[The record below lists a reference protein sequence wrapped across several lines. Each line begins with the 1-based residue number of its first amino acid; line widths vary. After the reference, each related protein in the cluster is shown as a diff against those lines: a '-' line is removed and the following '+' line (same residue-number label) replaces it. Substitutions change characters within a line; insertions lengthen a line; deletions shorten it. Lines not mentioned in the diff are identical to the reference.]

1 MEPHKLR
8 NRRKIAAPMLAIAS
22 LAWTPCVKAQSAAGT
37 VEFVSGQASISTLA
51 GQSRAAE
58 RGTLIMAGDTIETT
72 SGRLQMRMVDGAY
85 ISLQPQTLLRLDQY
99 ASAASGAGEQ
109 QGFLG
114 LLRGGLRTITGAIGR
129 GNRANYRLATPTA
142 TIGIRGT
149 EFAVTADNGTRV
161 NVTGGTVAL
170 CNDGGCLDVGAG
182 QSGFAPDLQSRPTLS
197 FAPAS
202 LPPTA
207 SSESRSFLAAEQ
219 RSGSGQSVAFIATA
233 TAAAVTVVTPAV
245 TPAVIPVVPLAN
257 GAGGLAVASVTA
269 AGFSAGLLGGTLT
282 FAGSGALAQFID
294 SSTPTS
300 NNYTGGGS
308 TDFGAD
314 GIIAWGR
321 WNGGLRGGAPGQ
333 SLSTMN
339 YAANLTANAVTA
351 TSISGTYTAFGSTA
365 PTVTSGGTV
374 LAMGASNSVTGTL
387 TVNFPNLTSGGSLT
401 YQLAI
406 PVSGQTFNI
415 NGSANQ
421 NFGTAFLGSSS
432 VITSTG
438 SGCTTACAG
447 AIPFGNAIQGFFT
460 GAAAQ
465 RAGANYGFTSNVGQV
480 SGAVVFKK

>member
-1 MEPHKLR
+1 MEAQKFPD
-8 NRRKIAAPMLAIAS
+8 RRTIAAPMLAIAS
-22 LAWTPCVKAQSAAGT
+22 LTCVPYAKAQSAAGT
-37 VEFVSGQASISTLA
+37 VEFASGAASISSTT
-51 GQSRAAE
+51 GQTRNAA
-58 RGTLIMAGDTIETT
+58 RGALVMAGDTIETT
-72 SGRLQMRMVDGAY
+72 DGRIQLRMVDGAY

-99 ASAASGAGEQ
+99 ASATSGINEQ

-114 LLRGGLRTITGAIGR
+114 LLRGGLRTVTGAIGR
-129 GNRANYRLATPTA
+129 VNRANYRLATPTA

-197 FAPAS
+197 FAPAN

-207 SSESRSFLAAEQ
+207 SSEARSFLAAEQ
-219 RSGSGQSVAFIATA
+219 RSQSGQSLAFIATTTTA
-233 TAAAVTVVTPAV
+233 APAVAVTAAA
-245 TPAVIPVVPLAN
+245 PVVPLAN
-257 GAGGLAVASVTA
+257 GAGGMAVASVRPSD
-269 AGFSAGLLGGTLT
+269 GFSAGLLGGTLT

-294 SSTPTS
+294 SGTPLTNS
-300 NNYTGGGS
+300 YTAGVS

-321 WNGGLRGGAPGQ
+321 WTSGLRSTQ

-351 TSISGTYTAFGSTA
+351 TSITGVYTVFGSTA
-365 PTVTSGGTV
+365 PTVTSGSTLV
-374 LAMGASNSVTGTL
+374 ATGASNAVTGSL
-387 TVNFPNLTSGGSLT
+387 TVNFPNLSSGGSLT
-401 YQLAI
+401 YLLAI
-406 PVSGQTFNI
+406 PVSGQTFNV
-415 NGSANQ
+415 NGSATQ
-421 NFGTAFLGSSS
+421 FSGTAFLGSSS
-432 VITSTG
+432 TITSTG
-438 SGCTTACAG
+438 SGCTTACTG
-447 AIPFGNAIQGFFT
+447 NIPFGNAIQGFFT

-465 RAGANYGFTSNVGQV
+465 RAGANYGFTSNLGQI